1 MNPFLGTWLVVN
13 AVCVYF
19 IATIS
24 VLAME
29 SNYLNILFFPL
40 LVQALREDF
49 TKLGTV
55 LVTIFITLCFL
66 PAIILY
72 LAVVSFSDIGSV
84 ITKLYPTPISHQA
97 SFSAS

>member
-1 MNPFLGTWLVVN
+1 MNPFLGIWLVVN

-24 VLAME
+24 VLAVE

-49 TKLGTV
+49 TKLGTA

-72 LAVVSFSDIGSV
+72 LAAV
-84 ITKLYPTPISHQA
+84 ILCCIVYMLGCLVIKP
-97 SFSAS
+97 FKRKD

>member
-24 VLAME
+24 VLAIE
-29 SNYLNILFFPL
+29 SDYLNILFFPL
-40 LVQALREDF
+40 LVKALREDF
-49 TKLGTV
+49 TTLGTI
-55 LVTIFITLCFL
+55 LVTIFITFCFL

-72 LAVVSFSDIGSV
+72 LAVVILCCIVYMLGRLIIKPFKRKD
-84 ITKLYPTPISHQA
+84 
-97 SFSAS
+97 